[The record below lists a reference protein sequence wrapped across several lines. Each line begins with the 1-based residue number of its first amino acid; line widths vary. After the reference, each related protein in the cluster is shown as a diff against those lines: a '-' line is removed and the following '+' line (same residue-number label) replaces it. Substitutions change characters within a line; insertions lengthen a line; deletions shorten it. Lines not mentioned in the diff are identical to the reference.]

1 MFQWSATLRT
11 IASKPTTCWTS
22 CRDDKIPAV
31 RTLLEAMIEPIARSL
46 ASTVVDHEEP
56 TPETI
61 AAIKKGRGCLARGE
75 GVPHEDV
82 LREFGFK
89 K

>member
-1 MFQWSATLRT
+1 MERNPKNDREQAHDLLDLL
-11 IASKPTTCWTS
+11 P
-22 CRDDKIPAV
+22 DDKIPAV

-61 AAIKKGRGCLARGE
+61 AAIKKGRSSLARGE

>member
-1 MFQWSATLRT
+1 MERNPKNDREQAHDLLDLL
-11 IASKPTTCWTS
+11 P
-22 CRDDKIPAV
+22 DDKIPAV

>member
-1 MFQWSATLRT
+1 MERNPKNDREQAHDLLDLL
-11 IASKPTTCWTS
+11 P
-22 CRDDKIPAV
+22 DDKIPAV

-61 AAIKKGRGCLARGE
+61 AAIKKGRGSLARGE